1 MTDDDDDDEP
11 GTPVDPPE
19 EKDPVEAFG
28 TVSGG
33 TLTVTAT
40 DLSGLN
46 DALKESSAPITSVDF
61 SSDASIPAG
70 VLEGTGVT
78 SVTVPVSAAVN
89 EYAFAGKTGLTIT
102 VTGSGEVNVG
112 ILGDAEQVHLILPAG
127 TQVGRFNNSSDLSA
141 LTFQG
146 DATLSEMSFY
156 SCKNLTTVNGMENLT
171 LIPDVAFY
179 DTGLTEATLGAGV
192 TVGQNAFTRS
202 AVKTVNLRGD
212 ATLELSAFN
221 TNALEKVNVAPG
233 SSLTLGS
240 TTFSSQIPHVL
251 DLSQCSEVNIT
262 LTYGAFIP
270 TADYTTKLYLPANTT
285 VDLGKNVFVS
295 ESNVNLKAIYYQ
307 GNSAPVWAESGLP
320 SDFTKI
326 SYEEFQTSG
335 EKTGKYFVYGVPG
348 DFNVDTAYPS
358 SAAGASLTSLFGF

>member
-19 EKDPVEAFG
+19 EKDPVEEFG

-61 SSDASIPAG
+61 SSVASIPAG

-78 SVTVPVSAAVN
+78 SVTVPASAAVG
-89 EYAFAGKTGLTIT
+89 EDAFAGKTGLTIT
-102 VTGSGEVNVG
+102 VTGSGEVNVD

-127 TQVGRFNNSSDLSA
+127 TQVGEFNNSSDLSA

-146 DATLSEMSFY
+146 NATLSKRSFY
-156 SCKNLTTVNGMENLT
+156 NCKNLTTVNGMENLT
-171 LIPDVAFY
+171 LIPEAAFWG
-179 DTGLTEATLGAGV
+179 TGLTEATLGAGV
-192 TVGQNAFTRS
+192 TVGNKAFAFS

-212 ATLELSAFN
+212 ATLEFSAFN
-221 TNALEKVNVAPG
+221 TNALEMVNVAPG

-240 TTFSSQIPHVL
+240 TTFSSQMPYVL
-251 DLSQCSEVNIT
+251 DLSQCNEVNIT
-262 LTYGAFIP
+262 LTSGVFIGGVLD
-270 TADYTTKLYLPANTT
+270 TTTKLYLPANTT
-285 VDLGKNVFVS
+285 VNLGSNSFVS
-295 ESNVNLKAIYYQ
+295 STNVNLKAIYYQ
-307 GNSAPVWAESGLP
+307 GDSAPDWAP
-320 SDFTKI
+320 SQFTAI
-326 SYEEFQTSG
+326 SYAGFQAL
-335 EKTGKYFVYGVPG
+335 ENKTDKYFVYGVPG
-348 DFNVDTAYPS
+348 DFNFDTAYPS